1 MNGLK
6 IIKNS
11 DFLNNQTFATVKH
24 QGNETFENL
33 GIMYP
38 KFIEIENMGL
48 LSNISIQ
55 LLGLPR
61 KTVSYTEFIN
71 NI

>member
-6 IIKNS
+6 IVTNS
-11 DFLNNQTFATVKH
+11 DFLINQTFSSLKNL
-24 QGNETFENL
+24 GKETFENL

-48 LSNISIQ
+48 LSNISI
-55 LLGLPR
+55 
-61 KTVSYTEFIN
+61 
-71 NI
+71 